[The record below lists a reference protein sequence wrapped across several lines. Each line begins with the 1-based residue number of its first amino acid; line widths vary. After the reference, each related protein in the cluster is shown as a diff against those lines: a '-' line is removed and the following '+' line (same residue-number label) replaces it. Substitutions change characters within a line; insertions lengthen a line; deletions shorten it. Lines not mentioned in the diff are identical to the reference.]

1 MWKHAE
7 INGELTQVI
16 VPNVCSFGKYLA
28 EYYGALDSKYFAVC
42 LDVGHCVLVGEKAED
57 AILEL
62 GHDRLHSLHVH
73 DNDGK
78 QDLHTF
84 PYLGTLDWDAIMG
97 ALKKID
103 YSGVL
108 TFEVGG
114 PLLVAYA
121 NKPELLKK
129 VYELLAVTG
138 KTLANKFL
146 NFK

>member
-1 MWKHAE
+1 M
-7 INGELTQVI
+7 
-16 VPNVCSFGKYLA
+16 
-28 EYYGALDSKYFAVC
+28 
-42 LDVGHCVLVGEKAED
+42 
-57 AILEL
+57 
-62 GHDRLHSLHVH
+62 
-73 DNDGK
+73 
-78 QDLHTF
+78 HTF